1 MDLFLLLGIIGMTLI
16 LAGFSLLETHR
27 ISADDL
33 SYDVLNFFGSGLL
46 TLNALDA
53 RAWPFLILN
62 VVWGLVAL
70 RDIVLDLQRGTRIT
84 DRSCEKDHKVVS
96 ITQ

>member
-1 MDLFLLLGIIGMTLI
+1 MDLFLLLGILGMILI
-16 LAGFSLLETHR
+16 LTGFLLLETHR

-46 TLNALDA
+46 VLSALDA

-62 VVWGLVAL
+62 IIWGLVAL
-70 RDIVLDLQRGTRIT
+70 RDIALDLKGPHRSTMHRG
-84 DRSCEKDHKVVS
+84 
-96 ITQ
+96 

>member
-1 MDLFLLLGIIGMTLI
+1 MNLFLLLGILGMALI
-16 LAGFSLLETHR
+16 LIGFYLLETHR

-46 TLNALDA
+46 VLNALESH
-53 RAWPFLILN
+53 AWPFLMLN

-70 RDIVLDLQRGTRIT
+70 RDIALDLQRGTH
-84 DRSCEKDHKVVS
+84 RSIVQKG
-96 ITQ
+96 